1 MLKITRND
9 DEYSISGLRDKE
21 IVAIMRALKVALLWD
36 TDFYMFASDE
46 ALEKDG
52 ANYNN
57 LATDEDNNAAEAM
70 AQVAST
76 LSGNLYVEADKHN
89 LRR

>member
-9 DEYSISGLRDKE
+9 DGYAISDLRDE
-21 IVAIMRALKVALLWD
+21 EVVAIMRALKVALLWN
-36 TDFYMFASDE
+36 TDFFMFASDE

-52 ANYNN
+52 ADYNG
-57 LATDEDNNAAEAM
+57 LTTEEDNNAAEAM
-70 AQVAST
+70 TQVAAT
-76 LSGNLYVEADKHN
+76 LSGNLYAEADKLD

>member
-1 MLKITRND
+1 MLKVTKID
-9 DEYSISGLRDKE
+9 DEYSISGLRDRE
-21 IVAIMRALKVALLWD
+21 VVAIMRALKVALLWD
-36 TDFYMFASDE
+36 ADFFMFASDE
-46 ALEKDG
+46 ALEKDD
-52 ANYNN
+52 ADYNS
-57 LATDEDNNAAEAM
+57 LATEEDTNAAEAM